1 MSLNIGVFLGSK
13 LGNDKEILKLITK
26 FSEWLIN
33 QSHTLI
39 IGGTDSGLMQLLAK
53 QVYKKNC
60 VKAIY
65 TRMAMNSA
73 KQYDFFTELIVV
85 DDSVKKKEIFE
96 EKSDL
101 FIAFPGG
108 VGTLDEIV
116 DIINRN
122 NLQEINKKIFL
133 INEGFYWNKFN
144 ELLNFFKSNKFTHEN
159 LINSNLIVCSF
170 DQFKLEIKKINAK
183 NKN

>member
-85 DDSVKKKEIFE
+85 DDSVKKKKIFE

-122 NLQEINKKIFL
+122 ILKEINKKLFL
-133 INEGFYWNKFN
+133 INDNSYWKKFN
-144 ELLNFFKSNKFTHEN
+144 ELL
-159 LINSNLIVCSF
+159 
-170 DQFKLEIKKINAK
+170 DYFKLKHFTSNNYENHNLKTCNLEQLKKEIKRIDAK
-183 NKN
+183 NKS

>member
-85 DDSVKKKEIFE
+85 DDSVKKK
-96 EKSDL
+96 K
-101 FIAFPGG
+101 
-108 VGTLDEIV
+108 
-116 DIINRN
+116 
-122 NLQEINKKIFL
+122 
-133 INEGFYWNKFN
+133 
-144 ELLNFFKSNKFTHEN
+144 NF
-159 LINSNLIVCSF
+159 
-170 DQFKLEIKKINAK
+170 
-183 NKN
+183 

>member
-53 QVYKKNC
+53 QVYKKTVLRLFIHGC
-60 VKAIY
+60 Y
-65 TRMAMNSA
+65 EFA
-73 KQYDFFTELIVV
+73 KQYDFFTELIIV
-85 DDSVKKKEIFE
+85 DDSVKKKIFE

-170 DQFKLEIKKINAK
+170 DQFKLEIKKINSK

>member
-85 DDSVKKKEIFE
+85 DDSVKKKKIFE

-122 NLQEINKKIFL
+122 ILKEINKKLFL
-133 INEGFYWNKFN
+133 INDNSYWKKFN
-144 ELLNFFKSNKFTHEN
+144 ELL
-159 LINSNLIVCSF
+159 
-170 DQFKLEIKKINAK
+170 DYFKLKHFTSNNYENHNFTTCNLEQLKKEIKRIDAK
-183 NKN
+183 NKS

>member
-85 DDSVKKKEIFE
+85 DDSVKKKKFL
-96 EKSDL
+96 KKNLTFLLL
-101 FIAFPGG
+101 FLG
-108 VGTLDEIV
+108 V
-116 DIINRN
+116 
-122 NLQEINKKIFL
+122 
-133 INEGFYWNKFN
+133 
-144 ELLNFFKSNKFTHEN
+144 
-159 LINSNLIVCSF
+159 
-170 DQFKLEIKKINAK
+170 
-183 NKN
+183 